1 MSPAIPPA
9 QLAQVQE
16 DLRLMAEK
24 PGSITITQIAHKHR
38 CCYETVRQLA
48 KTLGIKVRRGRPR
61 LLGASRIAALDRVLR
76 ENPGASR
83 QEQAK
88 LAGVEPY
95 MVSIRAR
102 AIGLHRKEAPSDSL
116 IRVVE
121 LHLSQLSYQEIAR
134 TMNCPIGTV
143 RSRIFR
149 AREAISARVRPMLAR
164 QGGKRW

>member
-9 QLAQVQE
+9 QLAQLQE
-16 DLRLMAEK
+16 DLRLMAAK
-24 PGSITITQIAHKHR
+24 PGPTTITQIAHKHR

-61 LLGASRIAALDRVLR
+61 LLAASRIAAIDRVIQ

-83 QEQAK
+83 QEQAQA
-88 LAGVEPY
+88 AGVEPY

-121 LHLSQLSYQEIAR
+121 LHLSELSYQEIAQVLQCSRQNIGRALRHAR
-134 TMNCPIGTV
+134 TIGV
-143 RSRIFR
+143 SVPVKNI
-149 AREAISARVRPMLAR
+149 VCD
-164 QGGKRW
+164 GK

>member
-38 CCYETVRQLA
+38 CCYETVRRLA
-48 KTLGIKVRRGRPR
+48 KKIGIKVRRGRPR

-121 LHLSQLSYQEIAR
+121 LHLSQLSYQEIAEVLGCSR
-134 TMNCPIGTV
+134 QNIGRALRHARMLGVTV
-143 RSRIFR
+143 CVKKIV
-149 AREAISARVRPMLAR
+149 ADGE
-164 QGGKRW
+164 

>member
-9 QLAQVQE
+9 QLAQVQD

-48 KTLGIKVRRGRPR
+48 KKLGIRVRRGRPR
-61 LLGASRIAALDRVLR
+61 LLGVSRIEAIDKVLR

-83 QEQAK
+83 REQAK

-102 AIGLHRKEAPSDSL
+102 AIGLHRKEAPSNSL

-121 LHLSQLSYQEIAR
+121 LHLSQLSYQEIAQVLQCSR
-134 TMNCPIGTV
+134 QNIGRALRHARMIGVSV
-143 RSRIFR
+143 RVKNIVSD
-149 AREAISARVRPMLAR
+149 E
-164 QGGKRW
+164 K

>member
-1 MSPAIPPA
+1 MSPAIPHA
-9 QLAQVQE
+9 QLAQMQE
-16 DLRLMAEK
+16 DLRLMAAK
-24 PGSITITQIAHKHR
+24 PGSTTITQIANKHR

-48 KTLGIKVRRGRPR
+48 KTLGIKVRRGRPQ

-121 LHLSQLSYQEIAR
+121 LHLSQLSYQEIAQVLQCSR
-134 TMNCPIGTV
+134 QNVGRALRHARMIGV
-143 RSRIFR
+143 SI
-149 AREAISARVRPMLAR
+149 RV
-164 QGGKRW
+164 KNIVTDEK

>member
-9 QLAQVQE
+9 QLAQVQD

-61 LLGASRIAALDRVLR
+61 LLGVSRIEAIDKVLR

-83 QEQAK
+83 REQAK

-121 LHLSQLSYQEIAR
+121 LHLSQLSYQEIAEVLQCSR
-134 TMNCPIGTV
+134 QNIG
-143 RSRIFR
+143 R
-149 AREAISARVRPMLAR
+149 ALRHARMIGVSVSVKNIVSD
-164 QGGKRW
+164 GK